1 MNWLSLIELDL
12 LLESPSDP
20 HVSASKVL
28 GSPAWVA
35 STTFIFILLFII
47 WAWVLD
53 QGPYAYMASTLSADL
68 SLQPRKIASI

>member
-12 LLESPSDP
+12 MLESPRDP

-47 WAWVLD
+47 
-53 QGPYAYMASTLSADL
+53 
-68 SLQPRKIASI
+68 